1 MTTIGQ
7 NIRKL
12 RKDRGWTQEE
22 LAAKL
27 NLSAQA
33 VSKWE
38 SEVTSPDIS
47 QVIPLTALFGVS
59 ADVLFGIRPDGM
71 EEEIAEAKR
80 ICDLPETSNE
90 RAFEIWTELSA
101 RYPHNNRI
109 RFELA
114 LVHQY
119 LASADEPREVFNQH
133 YRDSA
138 EIFEKILDS
147 STDSALRSDAIY
159 HMHHC
164 YNTLG
169 DTANAV
175 RTAEMSGNM
184 CASREELLMSTK
196 GYEKKNYY
204 CQKVFRNHG
213 EGMAWCLMGMTF
225 PDRKTKIFGYETAVK
240 ILDLTYCDG
249 DKAWISYVY
258 IYLFTDLAKLYGL
271 EGDAEKAFAYL
282 EKSRQV
288 CEFEDNN
295 PLGEHRYSGNP
306 FMNEITY
313 NHDLA
318 YTHNQRDYLLCHME
332 DDAFGFIRDT
342 ERFREFTEKVHQMPG
357 IEYPWGE
364 VDF

>member
-138 EIFEKILDS
+138 EIFEKILD
-147 STDSALRSDAIY
+147 
-159 HMHHC
+159 
-164 YNTLG
+164 G
-169 DTANAV
+169 DVTNAV

-258 IYLFTDLAKLYGL
+258 IYLYTDLAKLYGL
-271 EGDAEKAFAYL
+271 EGDAEKAFEYL
-282 EKSRQV
+282 EKSREV
-288 CEFEDNN
+288 CEFEDNL
-295 PLGEHRYSGNP
+295 PLGEHRYAGNP
-306 FMNEITY
+306 FMNELIY
-313 NHDLA
+313 NRDWA
-318 YTHNQRDYLLCHME
+318 STHNWRDYLLCHME

>member
-90 RAFEIWTELSA
+90 RAFEIWTELAA

-114 LVHQY
+114 LVNSFMERY
-119 LASADEPREVFNQH
+119 REA
-133 YRDSA
+133 A

-258 IYLFTDLAKLYGL
+258 IYLYTDLAKLYGL
-271 EGDAEKAFAYL
+271 EGDAEKAFEYL
-282 EKSRQV
+282 EKSREV
-288 CEFEDNN
+288 CEFEDNL
-295 PLGEHRYSGNP
+295 PLGEHRYAGNP

-318 YTHNQRDYLLCHME
+318 YTHNQRDYLLCHMD

>member
-59 ADVLFGIRPDGM
+59 ADVLFGIKPDGM

-114 LVHQY
+114 LVNTFMERY
-119 LASADEPREVFNQH
+119 REA
-133 YRDSA
+133 A

-169 DTANAV
+169 DTVNAV
-175 RTAEMSGNM
+175 RVAEMSGNM

-258 IYLFTDLAKLYGL
+258 IYLYTDLAKLYAE
-271 EGDAEKAFAYL
+271 EGDAEKAFEYL
-282 EKSRQV
+282 EKSREV

>member
-27 NLSAQA
+27 NISPQA

-71 EEEIAEAKR
+71 EKEIAEAKR
-80 ICDLPETSNE
+80 ICDLPETENE

-119 LASADEPREVFNQH
+119 LSSADEPREVFNQH

-169 DTANAV
+169 DVANAV
-175 RTAEMSGNM
+175 RTAEMAGNM

-258 IYLFTDLAKLYGL
+258 IYLYTDLAKLYGL
-271 EGDAEKAFAYL
+271 EGDAEKAFEYL
-282 EKSRQV
+282 EKSREV

-342 ERFREFTEKVHQMPG
+342 ERFREFTEKVRQMPG